1 MIKPKGLFSEL
12 QSDAPAGLV
21 VFLVALPLCLG
32 IALASGA
39 DPFAGLIAG
48 IVGGIVVGAL
58 SGSPLS
64 VSGPAAGLFAIVL
77 GAIES
82 LQSYQIFLV
91 AVVLAGV
98 IQLVLG
104 FAKAG
109 IIGYYFPSAVIK
121 GMLAGIGLTLILTQ
135 LPHALGYDAAAM
147 EDEAISLPNG
157 KNIANK
163 FVAALYVIWLAI
175 NEYEIG
181 AIIITLVTIAI
192 LVVWDNPKLK
202 QLKFFKILPGALLA
216 VIMGVVLNK
225 LFNSINPEL
234 SLSGNHLIQ
243 LPVAGSASEFIS
255 FFSFPDFVAGLS
267 KYKVYEVAVT
277 IAIVASI
284 ESLLSVEATDKM
296 DPYKRNTPTNR
307 ELKAQGVGNMV
318 SGLIGGL
325 PITAVIVRS
334 SANVNSGGKTK
345 MSAIFHGALLL
356 VCAIFIPTI
365 LNLIPKACLAGL
377 LLVVGYKLANA
388 TLFKA
393 MYKLGMR
400 QLVPFT
406 ITIAVMLATNLLVGV
421 GVGMVIAF
429 FFILKDNY
437 STPYYFKKTDRGMYS
452 LALSEHVS
460 FLNKGSIQLVL
471 DELENGA
478 TISIDGSKTLKIDY
492 DVQEVL
498 YNFWAN
504 ASQREITV
512 ELKNVD
518 FNGFNPSK
526 GH

>member
-1 MIKPKGLFSEL
+1 MEKPKGLFNEL
-12 QSDAPAGLV
+12 QSDLPSGLV

-32 IALASGA
+32 IAMASGA
-39 DPFAGLIAG
+39 SPFSGLIAG

-77 GAIES
+77 AALEA
-82 LQSYQIFLV
+82 LQSYEIFLV
-91 AVVLAGV
+91 AVVIAGA
-98 IQLVLG
+98 IQLALG

-135 LPHALGYDAAAM
+135 LPHALGYDAAVM
-147 EDEAISLPNG
+147 EDEAISLPDG
-157 KNIANK
+157 KGSSNK
-163 FVAALYVIWLAI
+163 FVAGLYVIWQAI
-175 NEYEIG
+175 KEYELG
-181 AIIITLVTIAI
+181 AIIIALLTISI
-192 LVVWDNPKLK
+192 LVFWDNPKIK
-202 QLKFFKILPGALLA
+202 KLKFFKVLPGALVA
-216 VIMGVVLNK
+216 VIVGVLLNVLYGQV
-225 LFNSINPEL
+225 NPDMQL
-234 SLSGNHLIQ
+234 AGGHLIQ

-255 FFSFPDFVAGLS
+255 FFSYPDISGLT
-267 KYKVYEVAVT
+267 KFKVYEVAFT

-307 ELKAQGVGNMV
+307 ELKAQGVGNMI

-325 PITAVIVRS
+325 PLTAVIVRS
-334 SANVNSGGKTK
+334 SANVNSGAKTK
-345 MSAIFHGALLL
+345 MSAIIHGILLL
-356 VCAIFIPTI
+356 VCTIFIPTV

-377 LLVVGYKLANA
+377 LLVVGYKLANV

-393 MYKLGMR
+393 MYKLGLR

-421 GVGMVIAF
+421 GVGMVVAF

-437 STPYYFKKTDRGMYS
+437 STPYFFRKMSEGHYS
-452 LALSEHVS
+452 LALAEHVS

-471 DELENGA
+471 DELEKGA
-478 TISIDGSKTLKIDY
+478 SITIDGSKTIKIDY
-492 DVQEVL
+492 DVQEIL
-498 YNFWAN
+498 YNFWEN
-504 ASQREITV
+504 ASQRDIKV
-512 ELKNVD
+512 ELKNID

-526 GH
+526 AH

>member
-39 DPFAGLIAG
+39 SPFAGLIAG
-48 IVGGIVVGAL
+48 IVGGIVVGSL

-82 LQSYQIFLV
+82 LKSYEIFLV
-91 AVVLAGV
+91 AVVLAGA
-98 IQLVLG
+98 IQLILG

-109 IIGYYFPSAVIK
+109 IIGYYFPSSVIK

-135 LPHALGYDAAAM
+135 LPHALGYDLAAM

-157 KNIANK
+157 KEIANK
-163 FVAALYVIWLAI
+163 FVAGLFVIWLAI
-175 NEYEIG
+175 KEYELG

-192 LVVWDNPKLK
+192 LTIWDNPKVK
-202 QLKFFKILPGALLA
+202 QIKVFKVIPGALLA
-216 VIMGVVLNK
+216 VVVGVLINQ
-225 LFNSINPEL
+225 LYGALNPEMQL
-234 SLSGNHLIQ
+234 GDRHLIQ
-243 LPVAGSASEFIS
+243 LPVANSAGEFLS
-255 FFSFPDFVAGLS
+255 FFSLPDFSGITNF
-267 KYKVYEVAVT
+267 KVYEVAFT

-296 DPYKRNTPTNR
+296 DPFKRNTPTNR
-307 ELKAQGVGNMV
+307 ELKAQGVGNMI
-318 SGLIGGL
+318 SGMIGGL

-334 SANVNSGGKTK
+334 SANVNAGGKTK
-345 MSAIFHGALLL
+345 MSAIFHGVLLL
-356 VCAIFIPTI
+356 VCAIFIPTV

-377 LLVVGYKLANA
+377 LLVVGYKLANVA
-388 TLFKA
+388 LFKE
-393 MYKLGMR
+393 MYKIGMR

-437 STPYYFKKTDRGMYS
+437 SSPYFFRKLENGSHM
-452 LALSEHVS
+452 LELSEHVS

-471 DELENGA
+471 DDLPKGSH
-478 TISIDGSKTLKIDY
+478 ISIDGSKTVQIDY

-498 YNFWAN
+498 YNFWSN
-504 ASQREITV
+504 ASQREIEV
-512 ELKNVD
+512 ELVNVD

>member
-1 MIKPKGLFSEL
+1 MIKPKGILSEL

-39 DPFAGLIAG
+39 SPFAGLIAG
-48 IVGGIVVGAL
+48 IVGGILVGAL

-77 GAIES
+77 AAIES

-91 AVVLAGV
+91 AVVLAGA
-98 IQLVLG
+98 IQLALG

-157 KNIANK
+157 KEIAYK
-163 FVAALYVIWLAI
+163 FVAGLYVIWVAI
-175 NEYEIG
+175 QEYELG
-181 AIIITLVTIAI
+181 AIIITLSTIAI
-192 LVVWDNPKLK
+192 LVIWENPKLK
-202 QLKFFKILPGALLA
+202 QMKIFKVMPGALIA
-216 VIMGVVLNK
+216 VIVGVLLNVLYGQ
-225 LFNSINPEL
+225 INPNMQL
-234 SLSGNHLIQ
+234 AGGHLIQ

-255 FFSFPDFVAGLS
+255 FFSYPDFSGLT
-267 KYKVYEVAVT
+267 KFKVYEVAFT
-277 IAIVASI
+277 IAVVASI

-325 PITAVIVRS
+325 PLTAVIVRS
-334 SANVNSGGKTK
+334 SANVNAGAKTK
-345 MSAIFHGALLL
+345 MSAIIHGVLLL
-356 VCAIFIPTI
+356 VCAIFIPTL

-377 LLVVGYKLANA
+377 LLLVGYKLASA
-388 TLFKA
+388 SLFKE
-393 MYKLGMR
+393 MYKLGLR

-421 GVGMVIAF
+421 GVGMAVAF

-437 STPYYFKKTDRGMYS
+437 STPYFFKKTSTGNYS
-452 LALSEHVS
+452 LSLAEHVS

-471 DELENGA
+471 DDLENGA
-478 TISIDGSKTLKIDY
+478 SITIDGSKTIIMDY

-498 YNFWAN
+498 YNFWEN
-504 ASQREITV
+504 ASQRDIKV
-512 ELKNVD
+512 ELRNID
-518 FNGFNPSK
+518 FKGFNPSQ

>member
-39 DPFAGLIAG
+39 PLFAGLIAG
-48 IVGGIVVGAL
+48 VVGGIVVGSL

-82 LQSYQIFLV
+82 LKEFDIFLV

-109 IIGYYFPSAVIK
+109 IVGYYFPSAVIK
-121 GMLAGIGLTLILTQ
+121 GMLAGIGITLILTQ
-135 LPHALGYDAAAM
+135 FPHALGYDLAAM

-157 KNIANK
+157 KEVSNK
-163 FVAALYVIWLAI
+163 FVAGLYVIWLAI
-175 NEYEIG
+175 NEHQLG
-181 AIIITLVTIAI
+181 AVIIALSTMFI

-202 QLKFFKILPGALLA
+202 QLKFFKVVPGALLA
-216 VIMGVVLNK
+216 VILGVVLNQAFAVFRPG
-225 LFNSINPEL
+225 LTL
-234 SLSGNHLIQ
+234 ADAHLIQ
-243 LPVAGSASEFIS
+243 LPVAKSPAEFAS
-255 FFSFPDFVAGLS
+255 FFTFPNFKGLANI
-267 KYKVYEVAVT
+267 KVYEVAFT
-277 IAIVASI
+277 IAIIASI
-284 ESLLSVEATDKM
+284 ESLLSVEAADKM
-296 DPYKRNTPTNR
+296 DPYKRNTPTNQ
-307 ELKAQGVGNMV
+307 ELKAQGVGNIV

-334 SANVNSGGKTK
+334 SANANSGAKTK
-345 MSAIFHGALLL
+345 MSTIIHGILLL

-365 LNLIPKACLAGL
+365 LNLIPKAGLAGL
-377 LLVVGYKLANA
+377 LLLVGYKLANVS
-388 TLFKA
+388 LFKE

-406 ITIAVMLATNLLVGV
+406 ITITVMLATNLLVGV
-421 GVGMVIAF
+421 GVGMVVAF
-429 FFILKDNY
+429 FYILKDNY
-437 STPYYFKKTDRGMYS
+437 NTPYFFKTLQDGSFR
-452 LALSEHVS
+452 LDLSEHVS
-460 FLNKGSIQLVL
+460 FLNKGSIQLTL
-471 DELENGA
+471 DGLADNSH
-478 TISIDGSKTLKIDY
+478 IIIDGSKTVQIDY

-498 YNFWAN
+498 YNFWGN
-504 ASQREITV
+504 AGQRNIQV
-512 ELKNVD
+512 ELVNVD
-518 FNGFNPSK
+518 FKGFTPNK